1 MRRQASLAAS
11 AAGLAAACG
20 LLAGA
25 AEAAGPVSAE
35 VGAVTFRMVT
45 VEHDAGMRPV
55 PPPKELTAGV
65 SAKIDARRKELE
77 QAFRKAHA
85 EEWASAEADY
95 ARFRKLPAEQRSA
108 PAGKALPARREA
120 LRGRERAFVY
130 ADPQMQ
136 RLQAESQRLSRS
148 NWKTIDHP
156 APVVTLRNELIE
168 VKVVPTLGMRVLN
181 AVNLKTNT
189 SFAGT
194 ADPRHYERAPLHDVR
209 GWTAGYVEPSFPA
222 FEHGMGVRQPAGFRV
237 IRGGD
242 GSATIAM
249 NMRFTQNQQAYQL
262 ARYGRYSQRVLSGWV
277 TLRPGE
283 AAYSVT
289 YRVDNPNP
297 LRRSHRLW
305 VNVLMEAEEYDRLHI
320 LYPAGYVTG
329 HGCGGFEA
337 FAAPGGSRRAAGVS
351 HFAVYTDYGFCGV
364 YSTKR
369 DTNSLVYGDAAAD
382 APGMKLYTPGGAGG
396 FLELWRGTNPVFEHS
411 GHFLPPYV
419 PTSITLRFWN
429 VSGIGRVEYAD
440 GEVALAAAA
449 GRFGAAAVRD
459 AHAEITDGKGAVLAA
474 GPIGPHTPLKGRFAG
489 RLVVKLD
496 GKPAADVTLPL
507 AHSPRRTQY
516 ERLREEMRSKFRP
529 ELEETA
535 GCHGTTSPQ
544 AAVGIARRMIQAA
557 KVDDAE
563 LALSTAAA
571 AYRVGHLAVAADL
584 LKLVGHHPDADYL
597 RGLIAAERGEKVD
610 FGRAGIDSYYLRAL
624 LELRKGDTKAAVAWL
639 DKLIKARPTVFRA
652 ALCRAYLARDAA
664 AAGALAATN
673 PASPE
678 AQLVLELLGVDG
690 AAAARR
696 DLLKDN
702 PDAAEHVAR
711 FRDEITQGAWKHM
724 RRYEHLLPK
733 PAGP

>member
-1 MRRQASLAAS
+1 MGRKATRATSA

-25 AEAAGPVSAE
+25 AAAGPVNVE
-35 VGAVTFRMVT
+35 VTTVTLKMVA

-55 PPPKELTAGV
+55 PVPKEATAGV
-65 SAKIDARRKELE
+65 SAKIDARRKEVE
-77 QAFRKAHA
+77 EAFRKARG
-85 EEWASAEADY
+85 EQVASAEADY
-95 ARFRKLPAEQRSA
+95 VKFRALPAEQRST
-108 PAGKALPARREA
+108 PTGRALLAKREV
-120 LRGRERAFVY
+120 LQRQERAFVW
-130 ADPQMQ
+130 ADPKMQ
-136 RLQAESQRLSRS
+136 QLQAAYQRLSRS
-148 NWKTIDHP
+148 NWKTIDYP
-156 APVVTLRNELIE
+156 APVVTLRNDLIE

-189 SFAGT
+189 SLAGT
-194 ADPRHYERAPLHDVR
+194 AEARHYEQTPLHDVR

-237 IRGGD
+237 VRGGD
-242 GSATIAM
+242 GSAAVAM
-249 NMRFTQNQQAYQL
+249 DMRFTQNQQAYQL

-305 VNVLMEAEEYDRLHI
+305 VNVLMEAEAYDGLHI
-320 LYPAGYVTG
+320 LYPVGYVTG

-337 FAAPGGSRRAAGVS
+337 FAAPGGSRRVVGVS
-351 HFAVYTDYGFCGV
+351 HFAVYPDYGFCGV

-369 DTNSLVYGDAAAD
+369 DTNSLIYGDAAAD
-382 APGMKLYTPGGAGG
+382 APGMKLYTPGGTGG

-419 PTSITLRFWN
+419 PTSITLHFWN
-429 VSGIGRVEYAD
+429 VSGIGRVDYAK

-449 GRFGAAAVRD
+449 GRFAAAAVRD
-459 AHAEITDGKGAVLAA
+459 AHAEITDGKGTVLAA
-474 GPIGPHTPLKGRFAG
+474 GRIGPHTPLRGPFAG

-496 GKPAADVTLPL
+496 GGAAADVTFPL
-507 AHSPRRTQY
+507 AHGPRQNQY

-544 AAVGIARRMIQAA
+544 AAVGIARRMIQAG

-563 LALSTAAA
+563 HALSIAAA
-571 AYRVGHLAVAADL
+571 ACRVGHLAVAVDL
-584 LKLVGHHPDADYL
+584 LKLVGDHPDADYL
-597 RGLIAAERGEKVD
+597 RGLIAAERGGEVD
-610 FGRAGIDSYYLRAL
+610 FGKAGLDSYYLRAL
-624 LELRKGDTKAAVAWL
+624 LEVRKGDAKAAVAWL
-639 DKLIKARPTVFRA
+639 DKLIGARPRA
-652 ALCRAYLARDAA
+652 YRPALCRAYLARNAA
-664 AAGALAATN
+664 AARALAAAN

-690 AAAARR
+690 AAAARQA
-696 DLLKDN
+696 LLKDN
-702 PDAAEHVAR
+702 PDAAEHVAA

-724 RRYEHLLPK
+724 RRYEGLLPK